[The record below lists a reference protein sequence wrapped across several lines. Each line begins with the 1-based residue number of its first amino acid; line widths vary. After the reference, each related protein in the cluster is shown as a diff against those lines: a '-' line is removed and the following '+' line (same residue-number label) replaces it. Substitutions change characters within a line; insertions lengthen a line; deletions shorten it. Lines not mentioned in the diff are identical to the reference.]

1 MKKYVNH
8 IKIIIALIAF
18 VSLYSFSNRRNENR
32 VLSSNCKIE
41 FLNDDAH
48 YITRNTVNKLLIQNS
63 DSVTMLSKE
72 KLALNNIEESLNAN
86 AMVQAADV
94 YVSITGEIGAKIR
107 QRTPIARVAG
117 NQSFYI
123 DKEGKK
129 MPLSPVHSARVP
141 LVTGV
146 GEKDAVDNLYKL
158 AMFINNDEFLTKNII
173 GIHQNKN
180 QFELKLRTEDF
191 IVNLGEVKNLQAK
204 FNNFK
209 AFYQKGLHDKTLNAY
224 KRVNLEFDNQV
235 VCTKK

>member
-8 IKIIIALIAF
+8 IKIIIVLIALIF
-18 VSLYSFSNRRNENR
+18 LYSFSNKRNENR
-32 VLSSNCKIE
+32 VLSKNCRIE
-41 FLNDDAH
+41 FLNDDGH
-48 YITRNTVNKLLIQNS
+48 FITRNTVNKLLIQNQ
-63 DSVTMLSKE
+63 DSLTSVSKE

-86 AMVQAADV
+86 AMVQVADV

-123 DKEGKK
+123 DMDGEM

-141 LVTGV
+141 LITGT
-146 GEKDAVDNLYKL
+146 GLKKSMSDLYEL
-158 AMFINNDEFLTKNII
+158 AKYIYFDDFLKKNII

-180 QFELKLRTEDF
+180 HFELKLRTESFVVD
-191 IVNLGEVKNLQAK
+191 LGEMKNLSAK

-209 AFYQKGLHDKTLNAY
+209 AFYQKGLHDKTLDSY
-224 KRVNLEFDNQV
+224 KVVNLGFDNQV